1 MPIDFNHKAIDL
13 NFNTLEFA
21 SHIQEDLY
29 SQGKYVVEVTPV
41 IMNPTPAIPGSK
53 EPKCEI
59 HIKDIETRE
68 LVCRMWASL
77 GSMNTLLL
85 SANYMDGSKYGVGFF
100 NDTYCPH
107 GYITRTPVSLLEG
120 AHSFVK
126 YFNRALEA
134 HSTK

>member
-41 IMNPTPAIPGSK
+41 IMNPKPPIPGSK

-59 HIKDIETRE
+59 HIKDIDTRE
-68 LVCRMWASL
+68 LVCRMWTSL
-77 GSMNTLLL
+77 GSMNSFLVV
-85 SANYMDGSKYGVGFF
+85 ANYMDGSEYGVDCFSDM
-100 NDTYCPH
+100 DTPH
-107 GYITRTPVSLLEG
+107 GCLTRTPVSLLEG

>member
-13 NFNTLEFA
+13 NFNTMAFA
-21 SHIQEDLY
+21 SLIQEDLY
-29 SQGKYVVEVTPV
+29 SQGKYFVEVTSV

-53 EPKCEI
+53 EPTCEI

-77 GSMNTLLL
+77 GGMNTLLL
-85 SANYMDGSKYGVGFF
+85 SANYMDGSKCGVGFF

-107 GYITRTPVSLLEG
+107 GYLIRSHANFMEA
-120 AHSFVK
+120 AHVFVK
-126 YFNRALEA
+126 YFNRAVEV

>member
-53 EPKCEI
+53 EPKCGI

-77 GSMNTLLL
+77 GGMNTLLL

-107 GYITRTPVSLLEG
+107 GYLTRSPANLMEA
-120 AHSFVK
+120 AHVFVK
-126 YFNRALEA
+126 HFNRAVEA

>member
-107 GYITRTPVSLLEG
+107 GYLTRTPVSLLEG

-126 YFNRALEA
+126 YFNRAVEA